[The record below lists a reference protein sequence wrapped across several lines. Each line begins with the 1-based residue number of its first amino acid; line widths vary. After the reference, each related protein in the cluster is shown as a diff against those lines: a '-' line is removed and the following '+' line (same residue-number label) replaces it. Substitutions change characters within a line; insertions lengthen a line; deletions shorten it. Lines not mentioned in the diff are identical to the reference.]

1 MVVEKYSFLTFLF
14 FTWDTYFPPSFP
26 GPVLEGLLPLD
37 FLEVLFR
44 FVFLLPIFFVLYIV
58 TSVISIVTAIVI

>member
-44 FVFLLPIFFVLYIV
+44 FVFLLPIFFVF
-58 TSVISIVTAIVI
+58 